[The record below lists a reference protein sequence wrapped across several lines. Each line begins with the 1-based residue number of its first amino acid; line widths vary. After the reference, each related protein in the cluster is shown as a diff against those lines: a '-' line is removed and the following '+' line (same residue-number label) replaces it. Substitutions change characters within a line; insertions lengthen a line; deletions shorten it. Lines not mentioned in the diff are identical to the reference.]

1 MILKSTSSN
10 LNISDIELFE
20 KLSIVENFKIIMPDN
35 VSKFEVIDP
44 NTLIFSLK
52 GMPAIKLVI
61 GEKKS
66 PSLIELNSSDSKINF
81 LLTAQIK
88 KIDENNCAFS
98 LEFNGDLNP
107 MIQMMVKTPLQSFI
121 NDLSIN
127 TAKLTLLTVF
137 IPFFGF
143 IISVLLSSVIFL
155 HSSL

>member
-66 PSLIELNSSDSKINF
+66 PSLIKLNSSDSKINF
-81 LLTAQIK
+81 LLTAQIE
-88 KIDENNCAFS
+88 KIDENNCTFS

-107 MIQMMVKTPLQSFI
+107 MVQMMVKTPLQSFI

-127 TAKLTLLTVF
+127 TAKL
-137 IPFFGF
+137 I
-143 IISVLLSSVIFL
+143 
-155 HSSL
+155 